1 MSGLFGALWMAL
13 QGASGIHESIEKKE
27 ALSKPSYTASETGQP
42 VYHDNNMRAY
52 GRNGEKLDTRYTT
65 MPNGEL
71 RIQMVGK
78 RSGIVYEDS
87 YARKMQKINERD
99 AEELKSAKKYGELAY
114 LKYHEMYKNRYTT
127 EISTGK
133 IIAAIYGND
142 FSGTYRK
149 FYLKGNEKLYS
160 RTDAAEGD
168 YGIPIT
174 KEECQKYDILGGTH
188 SKIPP
193 TYNSIGKQ
201 ADPYYGIEDKYLF
214 ERMNGED
221 RSGENCEFYLG
232 SVRGNNYY
240 SFLDKGIV
248 QGNDNY
254 SFIIKSEKY
263 KKNIAVR
270 PCMIKV
276 FLGKESSQQ
285 KCVVIDNGIEKQGVV
300 KKIENGKY
308 LVEFSDGSTRYVD
321 GRFGNLKFLN

>member
-1 MSGLFGALWMAL
+1 MLGSFGALWLAL
-13 QGASGIHESIEKKE
+13 QGAAGIHESIEKKE

-52 GRNGEKLDTRYTT
+52 GRNGEKLDARYTT

-99 AEELKSAKKYGELAY
+99 AEELKSAKKYGKLAY

-133 IIAAIYGND
+133 IIAVIYEND
-142 FSGTYRK
+142 FSSTYRK
-149 FYLKGNEKLYS
+149 FYLKGNEKIYS

-174 KEECQKYDILGGTH
+174 KEEYQKYDILGGTH

-193 TYNSIGKQ
+193 TYDSIGKQ

-221 RSGENCEFYLG
+221 KISEKCEFY
-232 SVRGNNYY
+232 SPYY
-240 SFLDKGIV
+240 DTGIV
-248 QGNDNY
+248 KDTDNY
-254 SFIIKSEKY
+254 TFIIKSEKY
-263 KKNIAVR
+263 KKNIVVR
-270 PCMIKV
+270 PCMIRA

-321 GRFGNLKFLN
+321 GRFGDLKLLN

>member
-1 MSGLFGALWMAL
+1 MSGLFGALWLAL
-13 QGASGIHESIEKKE
+13 QGAAGIHESIEKKE

-52 GRNGEKLDTRYTT
+52 GRNGEKLDARYTT

-87 YARKMQKINERD
+87 YARKMQRINERD
-99 AEELKSAKKYGELAY
+99 AEELKREKKYGHLAY

-174 KEECQKYDILGGTH
+174 KEEYQKYDISGGIH

-193 TYNSIGKQ
+193 TYDSIGKQ

-221 RSGENCEFYLG
+221 KIGEKCEFY
-232 SVRGNNYY
+232 SPYY
-240 SFLDKGIV
+240 DTGIV
-248 QGNDNY
+248 KDTDNY
-254 SFIIKSEKY
+254 TFIIKSEKH

-270 PCMIKV
+270 PCMIRT

-285 KCVVIDNGIEKQGVV
+285 KCIVIDNGIEKQGIV

-321 GRFGNLKFLN
+321 GRFGNLKLLN